1 MRIYRTES
9 NVVFE
14 YLYQVYKTM
23 LRESRQD
30 IWTMVYRMCKGGG
43 ISNIYDGFV
52 WGSEIHSF
60 SGFGYGGAGYV
71 NNLSVVAGNMR
82 FSTSSFY

>member
-43 ISNIYDGFV
+43 GFQIYMTALFGVLKFILSLGLVMGALVTSIISQ
-52 WGSEIHSF
+52 
-60 SGFGYGGAGYV
+60 
-71 NNLSVVAGNMR
+71 L
-82 FSTSSFY
+82 